1 MDTWGCT
8 CCSGPGPRGRPEG
21 GKDPAGRGQAEGRG
35 AYARERGVVAGKSTE
50 VGAWE
55 TRPRRHP
62 GEEEEKELLGW
73 RCRPWGVWSL
83 VESYLPVCAPWAG
96 TRGRRGRTW
105 EAEGAEEGPGKN
117 YYTPLLLA
125 KLGGTGEGEEKR
137 LNF

>member
-1 MDTWGCT
+1 M
-8 CCSGPGPRGRPEG
+8 
-21 GKDPAGRGQAEGRG
+21 GQAEGRG
-35 AYARERGVVAGKSTE
+35 ADARERGVVAGKSTK

-117 YYTPLLLA
+117 YYTPLLLV
-125 KLGGTGEGEEKR
+125 KLGGTGEGEEKKTQLLR
-137 LNF
+137 SSGSSVADRKVKKKEMRYFTEG